1 MYDFSTRIAVV
12 TGAAQGIGRAI
23 AEGFIKNNVKTVVLL
38 DYNGDGVKA
47 TAAELDPEGA
57 KTLAF
62 KCDVSDKE
70 SVHAVFT
77 EIYEKLGRVDILV
90 NNAGI
95 NRDAMFHKMTA
106 DQFRS
111 VIEVNFFGAVNCAGE
126 VILKMREQEFGRII
140 NISSVSAHGSV
151 GQTNYS
157 ASKAAVNG
165 FTRSLAL
172 ESARKNIT
180 VNAIEPGF
188 IETDML
194 RSMPEEIYNAK
205 LKAHPA
211 QKFGSPDQLAN
222 AVLFLASDEGAWVN
236 GNIMIVSGAGRVV

>member
-1 MYDFSTRIAVV
+1 MYDFSNRNAVV
-12 TGAAQGIGRAI
+12 TGAAQGIGKAI
-23 AEGFIKNNVKTVVLL
+23 ADEFLKNGAKAVVML
-38 DYNGDGVKA
+38 DYNEEGVKKA
-47 TAAELDPEGA
+47 AAELDPEG
-57 KTLAF
+57 KRTLALR
-62 KCDVSDKE
+62 CDVSNKDD
-70 SVHAVFT
+70 VHATFET
-77 EIYEKLGRVDILV
+77 IYEKLGRVDILV

-111 VIEVNFFGAVNCAGE
+111 VIEVNLFGAVNCASE

-157 ASKAAVNG
+157 ASKAAING

-194 RSMPEEIYNAK
+194 RSMPEDIYNAK

>member
-1 MYDFSTRIAVV
+1 MYDFSARNVVV
-12 TGAAQGIGRAI
+12 TGAAQGIGKAI
-23 AEGFIKNNVKTVVLL
+23 ADEFLKNGAKAVVML
-38 DYNGDGVKA
+38 DYNEEGVKA
-47 TAAELDPEGA
+47 AAAELDPEG
-57 KTLAF
+57 KRTLAV
-62 KCDVSDKE
+62 KCDVSNGDE
-70 SVHAVFT
+70 VHAVF
-77 EIYEKLGRVDILV
+77 EAIYEKLGRVDVLV

-106 DQFRS
+106 AQFRS
-111 VIEVNFFGAVNCAGE
+111 VVEVNLFGAVNCASE

-151 GQTNYS
+151 GQTNYA
-157 ASKAAVNG
+157 ASKAGING

-194 RSMPEEIYNAK
+194 RSMPEEVYNAK

-236 GNIMIVSGAGRVV
+236 GHIMIVSGAGRVV